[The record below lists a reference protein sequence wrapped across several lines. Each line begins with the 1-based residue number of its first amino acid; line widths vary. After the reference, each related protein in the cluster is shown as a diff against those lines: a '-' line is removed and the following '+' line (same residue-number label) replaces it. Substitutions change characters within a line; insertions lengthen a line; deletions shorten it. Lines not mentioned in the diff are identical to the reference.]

1 MTSGSIAIPVL
12 QAGSQSPTA
21 AEFLSGSMAFSSGNL
36 CEVRDHIARTYC
48 PHDLQLARR
57 GEELNAW
64 LNHRRLGKIGIGVM
78 SYGADVEIE
87 GIGDEDMLL
96 LMQPLSGSAEIGVA
110 GHAVASDTRC
120 ASVVDTGELQR
131 MKWSADCIQRVVQ
144 ISNAVLDQHAMMLMG
159 RPLSQKLRFAKDMP
173 LSTDVVSCWQY
184 ASLLAM
190 ELASSA
196 HGDDRSVIENLQTL
210 FILKLLESQPSN
222 YSDQLRPQPCKIAP
236 YHVRRVEQ
244 FIIDHADQP
253 LILEQL
259 VEASG
264 VSARTLFD
272 GFRRFRGTS
281 PMAFLKSVRLERARE
296 ELLAPRPGETVTT
309 IACRWGFY
317 QFGRFAAQYKAM
329 YGELPSETLRK
340 LN

>member
-1 MTSGSIAIPVL
+1 MTSGSITIPPAKAVRPAPNAPEL
-12 QAGSQSPTA
+12 
-21 AEFLSGSMAFSSGNL
+21 LSGSMAFSSGNL
-36 CEVRDHIARTYC
+36 CEVRDHIAKTYC
-48 PHDLQLARR
+48 PHDLQIARS
-57 GEELNAW
+57 GEQLNAW
-64 LNHRRLGKIGIGVM
+64 LNHRRLGKIGIGAM
-78 SYGADVEIE
+78 SYGADVAIE

-96 LMQPLSGSAEIGVA
+96 LMQPLSGSAEIGAA
-110 GHAVASDTRC
+110 GGAVYSDSRC

-131 MKWSADCIQRVVQ
+131 MRWSSDCIQRVVQ
-144 ISNAVLDQHAMMLMG
+144 ISNAVLDQHAMMMMG

-173 LSTDVVSCWQY
+173 LRPEVVSCWQY

-190 ELASSA
+190 ELASPGNA
-196 HGDDRSVIENLQTL
+196 DNRAVVENLQTL

-222 YSDQLRPQPCKIAP
+222 YSDQLKPQPCKIAP

-244 FIIDHADQP
+244 FIIDNADQP
-253 LILEQL
+253 IIVEQL

-281 PMAFLKSVRLERARE
+281 PMAFLKSVRLERARQ
-296 ELLAPRPGETVTT
+296 ELLAAQPGETVTT